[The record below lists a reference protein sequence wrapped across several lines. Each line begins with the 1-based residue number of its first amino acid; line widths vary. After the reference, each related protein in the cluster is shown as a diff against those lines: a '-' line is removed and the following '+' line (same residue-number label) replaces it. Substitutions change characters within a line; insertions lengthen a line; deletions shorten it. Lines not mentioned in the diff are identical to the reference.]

1 MLFPFVF
8 NAVKFLIIMES
19 QRAVWMCGRML
30 GNQNRIVQQALPC
43 YITIRVMKDGRRG
56 WRERIVRQNKQ
67 IKEKETQKVLI
78 IQEGLPEI
86 NYSKIKHI

>member
-1 MLFPFVF
+1 
-8 NAVKFLIIMES
+8 ME
-19 QRAVWMCGRML
+19 
-30 GNQNRIVQQALPC
+30 
-43 YITIRVMKDGRRG
+43 
-56 WRERIVRQNKQ
+56 RERIVRQNKQ